1 MPHLIV
7 DYSRNIHNLGQEKL
21 LKHLNQALIT
31 TGFFIPS
38 DLKSRIFKDDVFVI
52 GDNDDSQAY
61 IHARLCILEG
71 RSESE
76 REVFLQTL
84 FTALKNFK
92 GYEAYT
98 LNVQLSV
105 ELIEIKAQNYAKA
118 EIQL

>member
-31 TGFFIPS
+31 TGLFIAS
-38 DLKSRIFKDDVFVI
+38 DLKSRMFKDDVFVI

-61 IHARLCILEG
+61 IHARLFILAG
-71 RSESE
+71 RSEAE
-76 REVFLQTL
+76 REKLKDSL

-105 ELIEIKAQNYAKA
+105 ELVEIPTANYAKT
-118 EIQL
+118 EVQL